1 MTADNNEISPETV
14 NAPVPSQ
21 KDTKPKRQRPAVE
34 DLYDLSKPIPKVDKP
49 NKAKHDEDVQA
60 INSKID
66 ALKESKNELQN
77 KIESALNGGK
87 SSAAGKEREALRALR
102 AKKGKL
108 IDEKKAMRAKLD
120 LFKKQADN
128 LMNDRKAAK
137 ANVRFSDAAAIDAEI
152 AKLKQKQETTSMTL
166 SEEKKLIKEIDA
178 LQTSKGVF
186 SELKDKDSAIDN
198 ALASRKEIAASIA
211 TKDKEIDAVQKEI
224 DEKQKLV
231 DAQKDSDAEIR
242 KNLSSLKAE
251 RDSLRKEIGE
261 KIEERNKIRDEFQK
275 ENDKW
280 YDYQRAI
287 KAQKKL
293 QYEEEKKKREEER
306 LVYLAEKEA
315 EEAKKIPYE
324 EEQVLCDYLADYLTK
339 IYLSEESKSEKEE
352 KKADVVAVSDDPFA
366 GLAPLKKDEDQVFLK
381 MGAGKSKRNRATKKQ
396 AAKPAFK
403 LNVDS
408 FEQFGLL
415 GLTPPTSFDAVQKS
429 VEELRAKKVWYSQQ
443 PRGSVPT
450 AADIRKANEKA
461 AQKVKQADV
470 PAPKKNGKL
479 DIAGDEFAPLSTGV
493 ASSTLNSAWGKTV
506 PSE

>member
-306 LVYLAEKEA
+306 LAYLAEKEA

-339 IYLSEESKSEKEE
+339 TYLSEESKSEKEE

>member
-1 MTADNNEISPETV
+1 
-14 NAPVPSQ
+14 
-21 KDTKPKRQRPAVE
+21 
-34 DLYDLSKPIPKVDKP
+34 
-49 NKAKHDEDVQA
+49 
-60 INSKID
+60 
-66 ALKESKNELQN
+66 
-77 KIESALNGGK
+77 
-87 SSAAGKEREALRALR
+87 
-102 AKKGKL
+102 
-108 IDEKKAMRAKLD
+108 
-120 LFKKQADN
+120 
-128 LMNDRKAAK
+128 
-137 ANVRFSDAAAIDAEI
+137 VRFSDAAAIDAEI
-152 AKLKQKQETTSMTL
+152 AKLKQRQETTSMTL
-166 SEEKKLIKEIDA
+166 GEEKKLIKDIDA
-178 LQTSKGVF
+178 LQASKGVF

-211 TKDKEIDAVQKEI
+211 AKDKEIDAAQKEI

-261 KIEERNKIRDEFQK
+261 KIEERNKIREEFQK

-287 KAQKKL
+287 KAQKKI
-293 QYEEEKKKREEER
+293 QFEEEKKKREEER
-306 LVYLAEKEA
+306 LAYLAEKEA

-324 EEQVLCDYLADYLTK
+324 EEQVLCDYLADYLAKT
-339 IYLSEESKSEKEE
+339 YLSEESTSEKEE

-366 GLAPLKKDEDQVFLK
+366 GLVPLKKDEDEVFLK
-381 MGAGKSKRNRATKKQ
+381 MGAGKSKRNRAAKKH

-461 AQKVKQADV
+461 AQKVKHADV
-470 PAPKKNGKL
+470 PVPKKNGKL
-479 DIAGDEFAPLSTGV
+479 DIAGDEFAPLSAGV
-493 ASSTLNSAWGKTV
+493 TSSTLNSAWGKTV
-506 PSE
+506 SSE

>member
-339 IYLSEESKSEKEE
+339 TYLSEESKSEKEE

>member
-1 MTADNNEISPETV
+1 MTDNNEISPDTV
-14 NAPVPSQ
+14 NAPVQSQ

-49 NKAKHDEDVQA
+49 NKAKHDEDIEA

-66 ALKESKNELQN
+66 TLKESKNEIQK

-87 SSAAGKEREALRALR
+87 SSAATKERDALRALR
-102 AKKGKL
+102 NKKGKL
-108 IDEKKAMRAKLD
+108 IDDKKAMRAKLD

-137 ANVRFSDAAAIDAEI
+137 ANVRFNDVAAIDAEI

-198 ALASRKEIAASIA
+198 ALASRKEIAASITA
-211 TKDKEIDAVQKEI
+211 KDKEIDAVQKEI

-251 RDSLRKEIGE
+251 RESLKTQIGE
-261 KIEERNKIRDEFQK
+261 MIEQRNKIREEFQK

-280 YDYQRAI
+280 YDYQRAV
-287 KAQKKL
+287 KAQKKI

-306 LVYLAEKEA
+306 LAYLAEKEA

-324 EEQVLCDYLADYLTK
+324 EEQVLCDYLADYLSKT
-339 IYLSEESKSEKEE
+339 YLSEESKAEKEE
-352 KKADVVAVSDDPFA
+352 KKTDVVAVSDDPFA
-366 GLAPLKKDEDQVFLK
+366 GLAPLKKDEDEVFLK
-381 MGAGKSKRNRATKKQ
+381 IGTGKSKRNRAAKKQ
-396 AAKPAFK
+396 AVKPAFK

-415 GLTPPTSFDAVQKS
+415 GLTPPTSYDAVQKS

-450 AADIRKANEKA
+450 AAEIRKANEKA
-461 AQKVKQADV
+461 AQKLRQVDA

-479 DIAGDEFAPLSTGV
+479 DIAGDEFAPLSAGV
-493 ASSTLNSAWGKTV
+493 ASSTLNSSWGKTAS
-506 PSE
+506 SE